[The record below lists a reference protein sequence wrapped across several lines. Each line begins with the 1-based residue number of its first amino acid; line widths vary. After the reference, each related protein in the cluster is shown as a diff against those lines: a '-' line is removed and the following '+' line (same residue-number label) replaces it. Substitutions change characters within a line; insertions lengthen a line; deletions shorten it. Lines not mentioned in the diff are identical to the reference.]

1 MDEAGAMANESAA
14 VIGDYLKSV
23 GALSDGDTPSFSI
36 LSGGNSHI
44 TWRVKGATSDGS
56 PADYVVKIAQ
66 EDGPLAPYDVGHE
79 ARMMKVAHDAGVPAP
94 PLVGYSSGGRFDFVA
109 MKFVAGESPTLAMVR
124 DWVAAGGAERRLK
137 VAGGLVDLLK
147 SLHAVD
153 MPLDMPLADH
163 YRAYLDRALDG
174 VEAAAAGVIQLPS
187 TFRFAHRH
195 LSQFL
200 NELND
205 AKPCLHHGD
214 FRLGNATFRNGDV
227 AALLDWE
234 RAMVGHPLHDVG
246 YLCLPGMRFDGMIC
260 GIATQSEFEQLW
272 RDRTAEQ
279 LDVRL
284 VAYFRNLAVFTEFC
298 AMVRAMARAASGR
311 GRIGLAREIPLVARV
326 HEHLIEGIGKFNDGN
341 FGL

>member
-1 MDEAGAMANESAA
+1 MASDSAT

-23 GALSDGDTPSFSI
+23 GALSDGDDASFSI

-44 TWRVKGATSDGS
+44 TWRVRGAMSDGS
-56 PADYVVKIAQ
+56 SADYVVKIAQ

-94 PLVGYSSGGRFDFVA
+94 ALVGYSSGGPFDFVA

-124 DWVAAGGAERRLK
+124 DWVAAGGDARRLK
-137 VAGGLVDLLK
+137 VASGLVELLL

-153 MPLDMPLADH
+153 MRREGSLADH
-163 YRAYLDRALDG
+163 YRAYLDRAIEG
-174 VEAAAAGVIQLPS
+174 VEAAATGVIDLPA
-187 TFRFAHRH
+187 TFRFAHEW
-195 LSQFL
+195 LAAFCG
-200 NELND
+200 ELDD

-260 GIATQSEFEQLW
+260 GIATQQEFERLW
-272 RDRTAEQ
+272 REQ
-279 LDVRL
+279 TGKALDVRR
-284 VAYFRNLAVFTEFC
+284 VAYFRNLAVFTELC
-298 AMVRAMARAASGR
+298 AMVRAMARAAAGK

-326 HEHLIEGIGKFNDGN
+326 HQHLIDGIRKFDDGD